1 MSGGSIS
8 LICKN
13 RASDLLI
20 GGAVSLSLVV
30 ELGESILRA
39 ADEAAH
45 IFSVQVMRR
54 CDDAEFAVGRRV
66 ERENVHVA
74 VDALHDEL
82 GEDRNAEL
90 VFYHRDD
97 RGVVHIRV
105 ADDGRCLPA
114 VDAERGQDVKVEAGA
129 WHEEV
134 LAGEVLDPVAA
145 VVPAAVGG
153 QETDVASDSADSK
166 TKASSGD
173 GTKMDDLTGTIVMT
187 SVQNVLNV
195 RTEPDSEAELAG
207 YLYADCGGTVLEQKD
222 GWTKLGSGELTGWA
236 NNDYL
241 LFGEEAR
248 KEAKDAGRIVATTK
262 TGALRIRKEPSG
274 DAAIYDLLEEGA
286 KYEVVDEEQI
296 RFSEDQE
303 ITADWVA
310 VNYGGKTGYVSSE
323 YVQVDFEIDYGETVE
338 QVKAREEAET
348 ARLQAEK
355 EAAAQ
360 KQKKEKAAQAEKEA
374 NKAAALAADDSVL
387 LAALIQCEAG
397 EEPYEGQVAVGAVVM
412 NRVRSGAYPNT
423 VKGVI
428 YASGQFTPAGSG
440 QVGRVVASGKIKAS
454 CLQAAQEAMAGST
467 PVGIATHFRRAGSRE
482 GIVIGHHVF
491 W

>member
-1 MSGGSIS
+1 MGWSRKCEKRG
-8 LICKN
+8 KHW
-13 RASDLLI
+13 
-20 GGAVSLSLVV
+20 
-30 ELGESILRA
+30 LRA
-39 ADEAAH
+39 A
-45 IFSVQVMRR
+45 
-54 CDDAEFAVGRRV
+54 
-66 ERENVHVA
+66 
-74 VDALHDEL
+74 AL
-82 GEDRNAEL
+82 
-90 VFYHRDD
+90 
-97 RGVVHIRV
+97 GVVFLWT
-105 ADDGRCLPA
+105 AGSSLQ
-114 VDAERGQDVKVEAGA
+114 AEAESSKSAHWHKGVGVEAWLTGA
-129 WHEEV
+129 DKEQV
-134 LAGEVLDPVAA
+134 SQNAA
-145 VVPAAVGG
+145 SKNGAADAATDAAGG
-153 QETDVASDSADSK
+153 QETDAASDSADSK

-173 GTKMDDLTGTIVMT
+173 GMKMDDLTGTIVMT

-222 GWTKLGSGELTGWA
+222 GWTKLESGELTGWA

-262 TGALRIRKEPSG
+262 TGALRIRKEPSA

-348 ARLQAEK
+348 ARL
-355 EAAAQ
+355 
-360 KQKKEKAAQAEKEA
+360 QAEKEA

>member
-1 MSGGSIS
+1 MGWSRKCEKRG
-8 LICKN
+8 KHW
-13 RASDLLI
+13 
-20 GGAVSLSLVV
+20 
-30 ELGESILRA
+30 LRA
-39 ADEAAH
+39 A
-45 IFSVQVMRR
+45 
-54 CDDAEFAVGRRV
+54 
-66 ERENVHVA
+66 
-74 VDALHDEL
+74 AL
-82 GEDRNAEL
+82 
-90 VFYHRDD
+90 
-97 RGVVHIRV
+97 GVVFLWT
-105 ADDGRCLPA
+105 AGSSLQ
-114 VDAERGQDVKVEAGA
+114 AEAESSKSAHWHKGVGVEAWLTGA
-129 WHEEV
+129 DKEQV
-134 LAGEVLDPVAA
+134 SPNAA
-145 VVPAAVGG
+145 SKNGAADAATGAAGG
-153 QETDVASDSADSK
+153 QETDAASDSADSK

-173 GTKMDDLTGTIVMT
+173 GMKMDDLTGTIVMT

-222 GWTKLGSGELTGWA
+222 GWTKL
-236 NNDYL
+236 
-241 LFGEEAR
+241 FGEEAR

-262 TGALRIRKEPSG
+262 TGALRIRKEPSA

-360 KQKKEKAAQAEKEA
+360 KQKQEKAAQAEKEA

>member
-1 MSGGSIS
+1 MGWSRKCEKRG
-8 LICKN
+8 KHW
-13 RASDLLI
+13 
-20 GGAVSLSLVV
+20 
-30 ELGESILRA
+30 LRA
-39 ADEAAH
+39 A
-45 IFSVQVMRR
+45 
-54 CDDAEFAVGRRV
+54 
-66 ERENVHVA
+66 
-74 VDALHDEL
+74 AL
-82 GEDRNAEL
+82 
-90 VFYHRDD
+90 
-97 RGVVHIRV
+97 GVVFLWT
-105 ADDGRCLPA
+105 AGSSLQ
-114 VDAERGQDVKVEAGA
+114 AEAESSKSAHWHKGVGVEAWLTGA
-129 WHEEV
+129 DKEQV
-134 LAGEVLDPVAA
+134 SQNAA
-145 VVPAAVGG
+145 SKNGAADAATGAAGG
-153 QETDVASDSADSK
+153 QETDAASDSADSK

-222 GWTKLGSGELTGWA
+222 GWTKLESGELTGWA

-262 TGALRIRKEPSG
+262 TGALRIRKEPSA

-355 EAAAQ
+355 EPPHRNRSRKRRAGG
-360 KQKKEKAAQAEKEA
+360 KGSD
-374 NKAAALAADDSVL
+374 KAAALAADDSVL

>member
-1 MSGGSIS
+1 M
-8 LICKN
+8 
-13 RASDLLI
+13 
-20 GGAVSLSLVV
+20 
-30 ELGESILRA
+30 
-39 ADEAAH
+39 
-45 IFSVQVMRR
+45 
-54 CDDAEFAVGRRV
+54 
-66 ERENVHVA
+66 
-74 VDALHDEL
+74 
-82 GEDRNAEL
+82 
-90 VFYHRDD
+90 
-97 RGVVHIRV
+97 
-105 ADDGRCLPA
+105 
-114 VDAERGQDVKVEAGA
+114 
-129 WHEEV
+129 
-134 LAGEVLDPVAA
+134 
-145 VVPAAVGG
+145 
-153 QETDVASDSADSK
+153 
-166 TKASSGD
+166 
-173 GTKMDDLTGTIVMT
+173 
-187 SVQNVLNV
+187 
-195 RTEPDSEAELAG
+195 
-207 YLYADCGGTVLEQKD
+207 
-222 GWTKLGSGELTGWA
+222 
-236 NNDYL
+236 
-241 LFGEEAR
+241 
-248 KEAKDAGRIVATTK
+248 ATTK
-262 TGALRIRKEPSG
+262 TGALRIRKEPSA

-323 YVQVDFEIDYGETVE
+323 YVQVNFEIDYGETVE
-338 QVKAREEAET
+338 QVKAREEAE
-348 ARLQAEK
+348 AVRLQAEK

-360 KQKKEKAAQAEKEA
+360 KQKQEKAAQAEKEA